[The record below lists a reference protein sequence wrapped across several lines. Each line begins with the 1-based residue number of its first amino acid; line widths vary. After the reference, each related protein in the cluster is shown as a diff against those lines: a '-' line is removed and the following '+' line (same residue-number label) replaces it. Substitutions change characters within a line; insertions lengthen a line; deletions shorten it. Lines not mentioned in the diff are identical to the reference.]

1 MKLFEL
7 FATLSLDTTDFDADV
22 KAAKKDGEDLNSV
35 LSTAVAKGTVVGN
48 TLMAAGR
55 GLVTFGRS
63 VLGFGVDIVET
74 AAEVQAE
81 QHAFESTFGEMQGIA
96 LAAFDRVGEATNIY
110 TKRLMVSGTKAYSQ
124 FRAAGM
130 DSAVALNQMETYLMY
145 AADAAAYYNISLE
158 EADYAMR
165 SFLRGN
171 VEGGEAIGL
180 FITQTQRETKAMEM
194 YDAAWKELDESQ
206 RQSVLMSII
215 GETYA
220 RNGVFGQATREM
232 YEYENV
238 LGNIR
243 EMWRQI
249 KAILG
254 GPILEALMPVM
265 QEFAQFLEDNPEIV
279 QSLAQSIGAIAGLV
293 FDGLMTLLKYLA
305 EHGDEIASYCER
317 FASAIKMLSEG
328 NFRGVVDLFM
338 GENNWL
344 SGLLFGGQ
352 GKPVE
357 EWNDANEGGNNVM
370 TYEDLYGHEASG
382 LGYVPYDNF
391 RARLHRGETVVA
403 AAEVNRMRNG
413 KRAGYSTG
421 DMAAAIA
428 SALNGTAVQMDG
440 HAVGVLVTGTVSKE
454 IAREAKR
461 RR

>member
-74 AAEVQAE
+74 AATVQAE
-81 QHAFESTFGEMQGIA
+81 RAAFESTFGEMQDRA
-96 LAAFDRVGEATNIY
+96 MDAFTRVGEAANIY
-110 TKRLMVSGTKAYSQ
+110 TTRLMNAGTKAYSQ
-124 FRAAGM
+124 FTAAGM
-130 DSAVALNQMETYLMY
+130 DSTTALTAMEMYLGY
-145 AADAAAYYNISLE
+145 ASDAAAYYNISLE
-158 EADYAMR
+158 DADAAMR
-165 SFLRGN
+165 SFMRGN
-171 VEGGEAIGL
+171 VEAGESIGL
-180 FITQTQRETKAMEM
+180 FANEATRNSKALEL
-194 YDAAWKELDESQ
+194 YNKEWKELTEAE
-206 RQSVLMSII
+206 RQYVMLGIV
-215 GETYA
+215 GDAYG
-220 RNGVFGQATREM
+220 RNGALGQATREA
-232 YEYENV
+232 ESYENV

-243 EMWRQI
+243 EIWRQI
-249 KAILG
+249 KATLG

-279 QSLAQSIGAIAGLV
+279 ASLAESIGYIADAT
-293 FDGLMTLLKYLA
+293 FDGIMSLLKYLN
-305 EHGDEIASYCER
+305 EHGDEIATFFERTADAIGALMDGDFMKFFGILDGSYYNI
-317 FASAIKMLSEG
+317 SGSEE
-328 NFRGVVDLFM
+328 GVKNAHL
-338 GENNWL
+338 E
-344 SGLLFGGQ
+344 GQ
-352 GKPVE
+352 GQQWTPIRLPS
-357 EWNDANEGGNNVM
+357 
-370 TYEDLYGHEASG
+370 EDGSEASG

-428 SALNGTAVQMDG
+428 TALNGTTVQMDG

-461 RR
+461 RG

>member
-74 AAEVQAE
+74 AATVQAE
-81 QHAFESTFGEMQGIA
+81 QSAFESTFGEMQGIA
-96 LAAFDRVGEATNIY
+96 LAAFERVGEATNIY
-110 TKRLMVSGTKAYSQ
+110 TTRLMVSGTKAYSQ

-130 DSAVALNQMETYLMY
+130 DSATALNHMETYLMY

-194 YDAAWKELDESQ
+194 YDSAWKELNESQ

-220 RNGVFGQATREM
+220 RNGALGQATKEM

-243 EMWRQI
+243 EVWRQI

-254 GPILEALMPVM
+254 GHLLDALMPVM
-265 QEFAQFLEDNPEIV
+265 QEFYQFLKDNPEIV
-279 QSLAQSIGAIAGLV
+279 QSLAQSIGYIADAA
-293 FDGLMTLLKYLA
+293 FDGIMSLLKYLN
-305 EHGDEIASYCER
+305 EHGDEIATFFERMADAIGALMDGDFMKFLGILDGSYYN
-317 FASAIKMLSEG
+317 I
-328 NFRGVVDLFM
+328 
-338 GENNWL
+338 
-344 SGLLFGGQ
+344 SGSRT
-352 GKPVE
+352 KVE
-357 EWNDANEGGNNVM
+357 TAHLEGGDNA
-370 TYEDLYGHEASG
+370 TYEEVYGGNAAHEASG

-428 SALNGTAVQMDG
+428 TALNGTTVQMDG

-461 RR
+461 RG

>member
-63 VLGFGVDIVET
+63 VLGFGVDMVET
-74 AAEVQAE
+74 AAAVQAE

-110 TKRLMVSGTKAYSQ
+110 SKRLMVSGTKAYSQ

-220 RNGVFGQATREM
+220 RNGVLGQATKEM

-279 QSLAQSIGAIAGLV
+279 ASLAESIGYIADAT
-293 FDGLMTLLKYLA
+293 FDGIMSLLKYLN
-305 EHGDEIASYCER
+305 EHGDEIATFFERTADAIGALMDGDFMKFFGILDGSYYNI
-317 FASAIKMLSEG
+317 SGSEE
-328 NFRGVVDLFM
+328 GVKNAHL
-338 GENNWL
+338 E
-344 SGLLFGGQ
+344 GQ
-352 GKPVE
+352 GQQWTPIRLPS
-357 EWNDANEGGNNVM
+357 
-370 TYEDLYGHEASG
+370 EDGYEASG

-391 RARLHRGETVVA
+391 RVRLHRGETVVT

-461 RR
+461 RG